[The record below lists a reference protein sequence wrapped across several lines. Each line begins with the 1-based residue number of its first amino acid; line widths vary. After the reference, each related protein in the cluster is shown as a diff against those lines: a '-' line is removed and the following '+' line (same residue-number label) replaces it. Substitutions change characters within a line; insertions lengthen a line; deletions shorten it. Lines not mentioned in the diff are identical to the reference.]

1 MGARMIRRLFIVFL
15 LVTIS
20 STLLAQNKELIQN
33 PGPDNFPPPTTHI
46 NYDALNKLG
55 WKLSCQAYTFR
66 EMSFFETL
74 DLLQAMDIHYVE
86 LYPGQKLSKEHPEL
100 KTDHNMSEEAFAQLQ
115 NKLAETHIKA
125 VNYGVVDLPNDEA
138 KARKVFDFAKKLGLE
153 TIVAEP
159 PEDAFEM
166 LDKLCNEY
174 QINIAI
180 HDHPKP
186 SHYWNPDLVLKVSE
200 GRSHRIGSCSD
211 VGHWLTSG
219 LVPLDCIKKLEGR
232 IISLHVKD
240 HDDKNLDV
248 IWGTGR
254 CDIKGIMTELKRQG
268 FKGVFSAE
276 YERSHGHELASNV
289 AKSYDYFSEVA
300 TELAKDLTAAP
311 SASRNDS
318 GAITTSIYADLHG
331 TDNTLTDSE
340 KSEGW
345 KLLFDGKSTTGW
357 HTYKKESLSG
367 WESKDGILTCITPGF
382 GDVES
387 NDQFDN
393 FELELDWKL
402 PAQGNSGVIYRCDNT
417 YDTCWK
423 TGVECQL
430 IDNNWKGGLH
440 PGQKAGAAY
449 EICPPFKD
457 AANPIGEWNH
467 CRIVANGPHC
477 EHWFNGVKVAEYEQ
491 GSEDFLAK
499 VAKSKFHEYPKFG
512 TLWKGFICLQDHG
525 ANVQFKNIKIRQLPA
540 Q

>member
-1 MGARMIRRLFIVFL
+1 MHCFDRAAHLFDAL
-15 LVTIS
+15 PR
-20 STLLAQNKELIQN
+20 AEQRKLIQ
-33 PGPDNFPPPTTHI
+33 PAGCPTTSLAPTTHI

-100 KTDHNMSEEAFAQLQ
+100 KTDHSMSEDALAQLQ

-211 VGHWLTSG
+211 VGHWLRSG

-232 IISLHVKD
+232 IISFHFKD
-240 HDDKNLDV
+240 LNDEKLDV
-248 IWGTGR
+248 PWGTGK
-254 CDIKGIMTELKRQG
+254 CDIKGILEELKRQK
-268 FKGVFSAE
+268 FHGVFSAE
-276 YERSHGHELASNV
+276 YERQHGHELASNV

-300 TELAKDLTAAP
+300 TDLAKDITRRTLPTSANFTVHRMTYSPVSFKRKHPYRRRESRGLEAP
-311 SASRNDS
+311 LR
-318 GAITTSIYADLHG
+318 
-331 TDNTLTDSE
+331 
-340 KSEGW
+340 
-345 KLLFDGKSTTGW
+345 
-357 HTYKKESLSG
+357 
-367 WESKDGILTCITPGF
+367 
-382 GDVES
+382 
-387 NDQFDN
+387 
-393 FELELDWKL
+393 
-402 PAQGNSGVIYRCDNT
+402 R
-417 YDTCWK
+417 
-423 TGVECQL
+423 
-430 IDNNWKGGLH
+430 
-440 PGQKAGAAY
+440 
-449 EICPPFKD
+449 
-457 AANPIGEWNH
+457 
-467 CRIVANGPHC
+467 
-477 EHWFNGVKVAEYEQ
+477 KVHHR
-491 GSEDFLAK
+491 LA
-499 VAKSKFHEYPKFG
+499 H
-512 TLWKGFICLQDHG
+512 L
-525 ANVQFKNIKIRQLPA
+525 
-540 Q
+540 